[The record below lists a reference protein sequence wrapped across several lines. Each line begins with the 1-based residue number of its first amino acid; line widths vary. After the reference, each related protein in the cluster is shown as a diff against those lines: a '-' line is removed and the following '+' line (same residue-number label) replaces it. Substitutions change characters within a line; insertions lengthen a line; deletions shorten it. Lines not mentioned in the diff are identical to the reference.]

1 VKSAERTSESG
12 YMKPSKHFY
21 EFGPFRID
29 SEKRRLVRNGEVVP
43 VTPKAFDTLLALVE
57 SRGRVV
63 EKDDLMEKVWPGVA
77 VEENN
82 LTQNISA
89 LRKALGEKRD
99 QPEYIL
105 TVSGQGYRFVASV
118 SESSDDVDSSGA
130 SEISKP
136 DESSFDVQTISRD
149 GVAAESIDRVAPD
162 FPTGEHL
169 KPTWKA
175 NPRAW
180 AACLLVVGLT
190 IAGFGYWRS
199 RSPGEGIAEK
209 EIKSIAVLPFKPLA
223 AEGADEYLLLGM
235 ADALITRLSNV
246 KPIIVRPT
254 SSVVKY
260 ANSGQDLVAIG
271 RELEVD
277 SLLEGRVQKSND
289 RIRVTVTLVRVK
301 DGASLWASKF
311 DEKYTDVFTLED
323 RISEQ
328 VARSLLPTLT
338 GTQKEQLSK
347 HYTEDTEAYQSYIE
361 GRYYWNKR
369 TSEGVKKA
377 IGYFEDAIIK
387 DSNYALA
394 YAGLADSYA
403 TLRLFQEAAP
413 QDTKAKARSA
423 ALKALELD
431 DELAEAHAALGYVKH
446 RYEWDWSG
454 AEREFKRAIE
464 LKPEYGTAHQY
475 YGWYLITRGQFDA
488 ALEEFKRAQ
497 QLDPLSL
504 YVNLTMGAPFY
515 YSRQFDKAVREYKKV
530 IEMDPKFPL
539 AHRWLGKAYLQEGT
553 YEEATTEFQ
562 KVIALLGGGDD
573 KAPSLG
579 YIYAVTGR
587 SAAARSVL
595 SGLKKTSEKR
605 YVSPFYT
612 SIIYV
617 GLGEKDHALE
627 WLERAYEVRDPEM
640 VFLNVEPQL
649 DVLRSDARFK
659 GLLAHVGL
667 AE

>member
-1 VKSAERTSESG
+1 MR
-12 YMKPSKHFY
+12 PSKHFY

-29 SEKRRLVRNGEVVP
+29 SSKRRLVRNGEVVP

-77 VEENN
+77 VEQNN

-118 SESSDDVDSSGA
+118 SESWGDADSSGA

-136 DESSFDVQTISRD
+136 DESSFDVQTISKD
-149 GVAAESIDRVAPD
+149 NVAAESIDRVAPG
-162 FPTGEHL
+162 FPTSEHL
-169 KPTWKA
+169 KPTWRT

-190 IAGFGYWRS
+190 IAGFGYWRLRS
-199 RSPGEGIAEK
+199 RGEGIAGK

-301 DGASLWASKF
+301 DGAPLWASKF

-377 IGYFEDAIIK
+377 ISYFEDAIIK

-413 QDTKAKARSA
+413 QETMAKARSA

-431 DELAEAHAALGYVKH
+431 DELAEAHAALGYAKH

-464 LKPEYGTAHQY
+464 LKPEYVTAHQY
-475 YGWYLITRGQFDA
+475 YGWYLVTLGQFDA
-488 ALEEFKRAQ
+488 AFKEFNRAE

-515 YSRQFDKAVREYKKV
+515 YSRQFDKAVRQYKKV

-539 AHRWLGKAYLQEGT
+539 AHRWLAKAYLQEGT

-562 KVIALLGGGDD
+562 KVVTLLGGGDD

-587 SAAARSVL
+587 TAAARSVL
-595 SGLKKTSEKR
+595 SELKKASEKR

-612 SIIYV
+612 AMIYV
-617 GLGEKDHALE
+617 GLREKDHALE

-649 DVLRSDARFK
+649 EVLRSDARFAD
-659 GLLAHVGL
+659 LLRRVGL
-667 AE
+667 AQ